1 MNNFTK
7 VQRTAFAILIIT
19 GAIESSD
26 LEPLGISKSQADAW
40 VRALKDRKI
49 SFEEAYE
56 ACQNYDLDKSI
67 NYILAMCLDKR
78 HYTKAPQN
86 KSADIEK

>member
-1 MNNFTK
+1 MNKYTK

-19 GAIESSD
+19 GALESSG
-26 LEPLGISKSQADAW
+26 LEPLGISKSQAETW

-49 SFEEAYE
+49 SFEEAYD

-78 HYTKAPQN
+78 HYTKARQIKPAN
-86 KSADIEK
+86 IEM